1 MNGKEELLGL
11 ELLLLMEK
19 ISFIG
24 EKLLLFNEIQY
35 VFMYQASFF
44 FWSGFNTVFSF
55 SFLLI
60 KPFLVFSLIKGIG

>member
-44 FWSGFNTVFSF
+44 FSGQDLIQYFH
-55 SFLLI
+55 FL
-60 KPFLVFSLIKGIG
+60 FF

>member
-24 EKLLLFNEIQY
+24 EKLLFSMKYSMFLCIRLLF
-35 VFMYQASFF
+35 
-44 FWSGFNTVFSF
+44 
-55 SFLLI
+55 
-60 KPFLVFSLIKGIG
+60 FLVRI

>member
-44 FWSGFNTVFSF
+44 SGQDLIQYFH
-55 SFLLI
+55 FL
-60 KPFLVFSLIKGIG
+60 FF